1 MLSLLRL
8 DCFEAKSNVI
18 NATCAI
24 NVQLLLQGVHNLL
37 PNLQT
42 PFGPVHSNRQHIH
55 CQCIT
60 KVARNG

>member
-18 NATCAI
+18 NDTCAVD
-24 NVQLLLQGVHNLL
+24 VQLLLQGVHNLL

-42 PFGPVHSNRQHIH
+42 LSGPVHGNYQNVH
-55 CQCIT
+55 CECIA
-60 KVARNG
+60 KVARNS